1 MVLRSTHISGE
12 RPSKA
17 KNCVGFSPARRC
29 GVYVKKRCR
38 LLAPKGQCRT
48 TRWGQSGREERGGK
62 AEMASDGSAPLSS
75 MCPISWPP
83 TLPTKPPQHPTQHPP
98 CILTWMFLNS
108 VARLHL
114 LVITSSSPFLLFSFS
129 PSLLFFP
136 FLPVI
141 IDIGKGSTILDLT
154 TSTISTKYT
163 LSSRLRIASLA
174 HVLLHLV
181 NHGKYSLIVGGTA
194 IVARRQLSPPV
205 VE

>member
-1 MVLRSTHISGE
+1 VSSGAHVVLRSTHISGE

-129 PSLLFFP
+129 PFLLFSFSP
-136 FLPVI
+136 FLPFSSCYNRYRKGLDHLRSNYFN
-141 IDIGKGSTILDLT
+141 DINKIHAILKIENRI
-154 TSTISTKYT
+154 TSPC
-163 LSSRLRIASLA
+163 LA
-174 HVLLHLV
+174 AP
-181 NHGKYSLIVGGTA
+181 G
-194 IVARRQLSPPV
+194 QPW
-205 VE
+205 